1 MYRSITFLGL
11 VLLAVAA
18 HPQTFADD
26 APMSEQDAA
35 PLRVMTFNI
44 RYNNPGDGA
53 NAWPRRRD
61 WVAEIIRDRRVD
73 VAGMQEA
80 RPEQI
85 DDLEERLPE
94 FGWYGVG
101 RDDGRRGGE
110 HTPIFYRKD
119 RLELLDQG
127 SFWLSEQPDEP
138 GSKSWDSSLPRVASW
153 AKLKDRARGRTFFAV
168 NTHFDHRGE
177 EARRE
182 SAMLM
187 LRKIPEIAGDAPVM
201 LTGDFN
207 CRPDSAPYALLTGT
221 ADDASRAAL
230 LDARKI
236 SDAPPAGPKSTWNGF
251 NEIVEGNIIDYIFV
265 TPGIRILS
273 HTTIDETRDG
283 RFPSDHLPVLAEVS
297 LK

>member
-207 CRPDSAPYALLTGT
+207 CRPDSAPYTLLTGT

-251 NEIVEGNIIDYIFV
+251 NKIVEGNIIDYIFV